1 MSHTATLVWGDH
13 LLMGH
18 GPMDELHE
26 EFVELIALLQTAE
39 DSELPGLLQAMQ
51 THLQHHFAEEDQ
63 WMLSTAFPPRD
74 CHIDEHAAVLKSVA
88 EVRVKLAEGNV
99 ALCRDLTK
107 ALVDWFPGHA
117 THLDSALAH
126 WLSKQRFGGKPVVI
140 RRNILSS
147 AESH

>member
-39 DSELPGLLQAMQ
+39 DSELPSLLQAMQ

-63 WMLSTAFPPRD
+63 WMLSSGFPPRD